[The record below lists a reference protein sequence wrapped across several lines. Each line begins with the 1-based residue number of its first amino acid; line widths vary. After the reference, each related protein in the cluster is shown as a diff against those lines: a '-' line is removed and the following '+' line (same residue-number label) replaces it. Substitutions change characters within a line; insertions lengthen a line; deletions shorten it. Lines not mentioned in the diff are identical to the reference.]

1 MSGSHI
7 PRSQSVLL
15 VDGDF
20 RTAQRLAGLLRDDGF
35 EVEVARDGAAAI
47 ARLAR
52 GPLPD
57 ALVSELK
64 LPLADGLAV
73 ARFGRTQHPGLQ
85 VVFVARD
92 PSLLGPAA
100 LGSPAPEVLTKPVD
114 YARLLEL
121 LKAGIFPELG
131 DSCLA
136 RVGSAR
142 S

>member
-1 MSGSHI
+1 MSGSQI
-7 PRSQSVLL
+7 PRSHNVLL

-64 LPLADGLAV
+64 LPLADGPAV

-121 LKAGIFPELG
+121 LKAGIFPEQG
-131 DSCLA
+131 DSSLA